1 MKVIDLTHTIK
12 VDMPVFPGTD
22 QPKLDSASTLEKDG
36 FRETLLT
43 MYSHTG
49 THMDAP
55 YHVRDEGITL
65 DKFPADKF
73 VGKALIVDCSDLE
86 EGYTIGISYIEKYKD
101 IIDEAEYVIFKTGWE
116 KYWNEQKYFGNFPV
130 IDEEV
135 ADYLIKSNKKG
146 IGLDVISIEPI
157 SEEEL
162 PMHHKIL
169 KNNLVIIENL
179 CNLDSVG
186 DKLFT
191 FCALPLKYENSDG
204 ASVRAIAMLD

>member
-55 YHVRDEGITL
+55 YHVRDKGMTL

-73 VGKALIVDCSDLE
+73 VGKALIVDCSDLK
-86 EGYTIGISYIEKYKD
+86 EGDTIGISYI
-101 IIDEAEYVIFKTGWE
+101 
-116 KYWNEQKYFGNFPV
+116 
-130 IDEEV
+130 
-135 ADYLIKSNKKG
+135 
-146 IGLDVISIEPI
+146 
-157 SEEEL
+157 
-162 PMHHKIL
+162 
-169 KNNLVIIENL
+169 
-179 CNLDSVG
+179 
-186 DKLFT
+186 DK
-191 FCALPLKYENSDG
+191 
-204 ASVRAIAMLD
+204 

>member
-12 VDMPVFPGTD
+12 PGMPVFPGTEPP
-22 QPKLDSASTLEKDG
+22 QLSPASTFEKDG

-55 YHVRDEGITL
+55 AHVREDGITL

-73 VGKALIVDCSDLE
+73 VGKALVIDCSDLS
-86 EGYTIGISYIEKYKD
+86 EGNVIDISYINKYKN
-101 IIDEAEYVIFKTGWE
+101 IIDEAEFILFRTNWDKYWDTE
-116 KYWNEQKYFGNFPV
+116 KYYGKFPV
-130 IDEEV
+130 INDEV
-135 ADYLIKSNKKG
+135 ADFLINSNKKG
-146 IGLDVISIEPI
+146 IGLDVISIEEI
-157 SEEEL
+157 ESEDL

-179 CNLDSVG
+179 CNLDQIG
-186 DKLFT
+186 NNLFT
-191 FCALPLKYENSDG
+191 FCALPLKFINSDG
-204 ASVRAIAMLD
+204 ASIRAIAILD